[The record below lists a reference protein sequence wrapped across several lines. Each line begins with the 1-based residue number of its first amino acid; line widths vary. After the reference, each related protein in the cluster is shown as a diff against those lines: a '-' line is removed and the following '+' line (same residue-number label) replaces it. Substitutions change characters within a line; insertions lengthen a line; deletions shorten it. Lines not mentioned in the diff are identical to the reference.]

1 MNYEKVYYQI
11 IEQAGN
17 RHVDG
22 YVEWHHIVPRC
33 LGGSD
38 DRDNLVPLTAREHFI
53 CHWLLTRMHPDHNGL
68 RYAAHMMSGGENRGR
83 ISSRTYK
90 ELRENLIGP
99 NKGKK
104 FSDETKLKMS
114 ITRKGKKHSEET
126 RLKISKSKEG
136 RKRPPM
142 TEEQKEKISIAM
154 KGKNKGPTTE
164 EHKRKLRDAWKIRKA
179 NKVNS

>member
-53 CHWLLTRMHPDHNGL
+53 CHWILTRIHPDNISLKRAAFLMSTSRKGL
-68 RYAAHMMSGGENRGR
+68 KV
-83 ISSRTYK
+83 SSRTYQ
-90 ELRENLIGP
+90 ELKENL
-99 NKGKK
+99 
-104 FSDETKLKMS
+104 S
-114 ITRKGKKHSEET
+114 HSEET
-126 RLKISKSKEG
+126 KLKISKSKEG

-154 KGKNKGPTTE
+154 KGKPAHNKGSKMSE
-164 EHKRKLRDAWKIRKA
+164 ETKLKMSIAAKTRKK
-179 NKVNS
+179 KVNS

>member
-53 CHWLLTRMHPDHNGL
+53 CHWLLIRIHPGNIDLHRAVYLMSNTRKGL
-68 RYAAHMMSGGENRGR
+68 KISARMYAELKEG
-83 ISSRTYK
+83 IS
-90 ELRENLIGP
+90 EAM
-99 NKGKK
+99 KGSKH
-104 FSDETKLKMS
+104 SQETKLKMS
-114 ITRKGKKHSEET
+114 ESKKGIKRSEETKRRVSETLKGRKPSEETKRKMSEARKGKKHSEET
-126 RLKISKSKEG
+126 
-136 RKRPPM
+136 
-142 TEEQKEKISIAM
+142 
-154 KGKNKGPTTE
+154 
-164 EHKRKLRDAWKIRKA
+164 KRKMSKAWKIRKA
-179 NKVNS
+179 NKGNS